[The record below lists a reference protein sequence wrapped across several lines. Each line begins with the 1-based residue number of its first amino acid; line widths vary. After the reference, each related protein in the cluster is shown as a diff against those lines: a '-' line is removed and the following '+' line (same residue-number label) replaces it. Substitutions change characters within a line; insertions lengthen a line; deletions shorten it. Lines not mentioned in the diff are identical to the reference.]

1 MTFAERLENLLKERK
16 ISKAKLLADLKLG
29 KNQFNYWKKN
39 NSVPNGFTVQNIA
52 EYLDTSVDYL
62 LGRSDLLTDDKKGNL
77 YSIEIMSPPTDEKT
91 NDIFTDME
99 GINTA
104 ENAFWINFVN
114 LCNEHNI
121 KPNPLA
127 KKLGFSSGNV
137 TAWKNGRIPKWTN
150 LQKIADYFQVN
161 VKDLISSPHIL
172 IQSENGNS
180 YIIEAMAPTDQK
192 EKTAETDSHSL
203 LEQEFLKECSTLSE
217 EELNSVRRY
226 IQFLISERNQ

>member
-1 MTFAERLENLLKERK
+1 MFWENFK
-16 ISKAKLLADLKLG
+16 KLCDSIG
-29 KNQFNYWKKN
+29 K
-39 NSVPNGFTVQNIA
+39 
-52 EYLDTSVDYL
+52 
-62 LGRSDLLTDDKKGNL
+62 
-77 YSIEIMSPPTDEKT
+77 
-91 NDIFTDME
+91 
-99 GINTA
+99 
-104 ENAFWINFVN
+104 
-114 LCNEHNI
+114 
-121 KPNPLA
+121 KPNPVA
-127 KKLGFSSGNV
+127 SELGFSSGNV

-161 VKDLISSPHIL
+161 VKDLISSPDIL

-217 EELNSVRRY
+217 KELNSVRRY